1 MRSPHVKARRLCN
14 PVICLALLICVFSP
28 DGARIWAQST
38 PHRESVRAIAQQKS
52 QPEATLKLRAQ
63 TTLVLIPV
71 SVTDASNRF
80 VLGLERQDF
89 HVFENGTE
97 QKVTQFSGEDAPL
110 SVGLLVDTSGSMGEK
125 IDISRRAV
133 AQFLKTMNP
142 EDEAFLIEFS
152 DRAELAVTFTGQIDE
167 ILGKLSSVES
177 QGLTALLDAVHL
189 GLSEMKKAKNPRKA
203 LLIISDGGDNNSR
216 YSAAEIKDLVREADV
231 QIYAMGVF
239 EPFPVFALS
248 AAELSGPRLLSQLSE
263 QTGGRAFAATRPS
276 DLPGIATRI
285 GIELRN
291 QYVLA
296 YPPSNQE
303 HDGKYRKVE
312 VKLKQP
318 QGLPPLKARWRLGYY
333 APTQ

>member
-1 MRSPHVKARRLCN
+1 MPPRGFFPFITYLTFVAGSWLQAFP
-14 PVICLALLICVFSP
+14 
-28 DGARIWAQST
+28 
-38 PHRESVRAIAQQKS
+38 AQQS
-52 QPEATLKLRAQ
+52 SASTSDLKLRVD

-80 VLGLERQDF
+80 VLGMERRDF
-89 HVFENGTE
+89 HVFEDGAE

-125 IDISRRAV
+125 IEISREAV
-133 AQFLKTMNP
+133 AQFLKTMNAA
-142 EDEAFLIEFS
+142 DEAFLIEFS
-152 DRAELAVTFTGQIDE
+152 DRAELVLGFTGSSRE
-167 ILGKLSSVES
+167 IESKLGSVES

-239 EPFPVFALS
+239 EPFPSFVLG
-248 AAELSGPRLLSQLSE
+248 AAELSGPRLLSEISQ
-263 QTGGRAFAATRPS
+263 QTGGRAFAATHS
-276 DLPGIATRI
+276 QDLPGIATRI

-296 YPPSNQE
+296 YPPTNQ
-303 HDGKYRKVE
+303 HRDGKYRKVE
-312 VKLKQP
+312 VKLDQP
-318 QGLPPLKARWRLGYY
+318 PGLSALKARWRLGYY
-333 APTQ
+333 APAQ